1 MVGDEATE
9 RGKGQ
14 IMKDFISYEKQEAE
28 DPEFYFGHVK
38 FKVSMASK
46 WTSQVGRWITC
57 LELKKRP

>member
-1 MVGDEATE
+1 M
-9 RGKGQ
+9 
-14 IMKDFISYEKQEAE
+14 ISLVVLGVKANLMPVNPSRQEAE

-57 LELKKRP
+57 LELKKTP